1 MTHPVATSLA
11 FPTRFDSEGYDR
23 TAIETLLATYAHAVS
38 TKNQA
43 LFEALL
49 LDKTIPFSAV
59 SASGPVSRAGI
70 SNYESFRKRRLRGSA
85 FYPDIQEYP
94 RGAGRKPCNSHT
106 RIHQQATSGRVVGL
120 EDIATAEGERYME
133 DRERVLH
140 FTQAGVTTS

>member
-70 SNYESFRKRRLRGSA
+70 SNYESFRKGV
-85 FYPDIQEYP
+85 FE
-94 RGAGRKPCNSHT
+94 GAP
-106 RIHQQATSGRVVGL
+106 
-120 EDIATAEGERYME
+120 
-133 DRERVLH
+133 
-140 FTQAGVTTS
+140 FTQTFRNIRVEQDENLATVTLVFINKRPQGESWGWKTLQLLKVSGTWKIASEFYTSHKQE